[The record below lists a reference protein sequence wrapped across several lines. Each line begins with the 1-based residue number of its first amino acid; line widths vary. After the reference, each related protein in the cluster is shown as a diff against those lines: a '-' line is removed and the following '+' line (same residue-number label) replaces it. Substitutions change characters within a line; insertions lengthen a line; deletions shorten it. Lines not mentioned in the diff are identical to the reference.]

1 MANSDLESFQVPS
14 LKGSNFDNWSIIMK
28 ALLRALDVWKVTVKG
43 YNELKDETSS
53 AQQQKDSLK
62 DLRMRDKKALS
73 LINQVMHD
81 NGFEKIL
88 SAHSAKE
95 AWEKLLTSYK
105 EEASNLL
112 YERRETEKGVSQ
124 SSER

>member
-53 AQQQKDSLK
+53 AQQ
-62 DLRMRDKKALS
+62 
-73 LINQVMHD
+73 
-81 NGFEKIL
+81 
-88 SAHSAKE
+88 
-95 AWEKLLTSYK
+95 
-105 EEASNLL
+105 
-112 YERRETEKGVSQ
+112 
-124 SSER
+124 